1 MQIVSVHEA
10 PADLKCYSFIVC
22 KYIILYFKIPWCRG
36 EVGTVF
42 CYWSPWIIDFN
53 SIWPIS
59 LLVVI
64 TKMQPWFLSSQ
75 VRGCLGAWLQNT
87 KIFCLFKFSVAL
99 GWIPWIYDLLHSQF
113 YHKRFIWEWL
123 PDGSKWLP
131 SAINALINA
140 FFGW

>member
-99 GWIPWIYDLLHSQF
+99 GWIPWIYDLLH
-113 YHKRFIWEWL
+113 YTVNFIIKDLSGNDFQMGQSDCHL
-123 PDGSKWLP
+123 PLMH
-131 SAINALINA
+131 
-140 FFGW
+140 